1 MTNLATN
8 LTTTAAKYP
17 EQAALRVNGQGIT
30 YAQLHGMAA
39 KVAGALRANGIQP
52 GDRVAII
59 LPNVPAFPVVYWGI
73 LLAGGIVVP
82 MNPLLKAGEIDY
94 FFTDSGAKIAFVW
107 PDFVAEATKGAA
119 NTGTRIIECGPIG
132 PVEGALEGGEPIA
145 EPHERADDDTAI
157 ILYTSGTTGRPKG
170 AELTHRN
177 IHLNATALVHLD
189 PGDHPRRHRHGLPA
203 ALPRLRPGRRPQRR
217 DHRRCEPG
225 PHPPLRPRGGDRGHR
240 EGAGHDHAGRAR
252 RCTPR
257 SSTTRS
263 PTAWTPP
270 RCASA
275 PPAGPRCRS
284 R

>member
-17 EQAALRVNGQGIT
+17 EQAALRVNGQGVT

-119 NTGTRIIECGPIG
+119 NSGTRSSS
-132 PVEGALEGGEPIA
+132 AA
-145 EPHERADDDTAI
+145 RWARSRAPSRAATRSPSR
-157 ILYTSGTTGRPKG
+157 TSAPTT
-170 AELTHRN
+170 
-177 IHLNATALVHLD
+177 
-189 PGDHPRRHRHGLPA
+189 
-203 ALPRLRPGRRPQRR
+203 
-217 DHRRCEPG
+217 
-225 PHPPLRPRGGDRGHR
+225 
-240 EGAGHDHAGRAR
+240 
-252 RCTPR
+252 TPR
-257 SSTTRS
+257 SSS
-263 PTAWTPP
+263 TPP
-270 RCASA
+270 A
-275 PPAGPRCRS
+275 PPAAPRAPS
-284 R
+284 